1 MLFDIDPLTGA
12 VETFHYDHSTKTST
26 ITRSINVDAFLD
38 QNVASYN
45 EGSGK
50 SAAWRGEDND
60 MWLVARVPLE
70 LLQVWLEEFNK
81 GRSVADR
88 IYSFL
93 DSDEGWERFMYA
105 KVNSSEYRKLKT
117 APVTI

>member
-12 VETFHYDHSTKTST
+12 VEEFHYDHATKTST
-26 ITRSINVDAFLD
+26 ITRSVEVDRLLD

-45 EGSGK
+45 DGMHR
-50 SAAWRGEDND
+50 SAGWRGKDND
-60 MWLVARVPLE
+60 LWLVGRAPLE

-81 GRSVADR
+81 GRSEADR

-93 DSDEGWERFMYA
+93 DSSDEWERFMYA
-105 KVNSSEYRKLKT
+105 KWNSNEFRKLKT
-117 APVTI
+117 APVNI